1 MPLTDKAWYKSYPS
15 NVPHEINAAEF
26 DNLLALFEHCCEK
39 YSANIAF
46 INMGHSLTYQ
56 QLDLKSKAFA
66 AYCQNTLKMQ
76 PGERIAL
83 MMPNLLQYP
92 IALFGA
98 LRAGLVVVNVNPLYT
113 PRELRHQLKDS
124 GATAIVAVTNFGNS
138 LQRVLADTDIKHI
151 ILTRIGDQLGVY
163 KRTLINF
170 IVKYIRK
177 MVPKYY
183 LPSAIS
189 MRRVLTQGAFQHYVR
204 PIVAPSD
211 MAFLQYTGGTT
222 GIAKGA
228 VLTHQNIIANVLQVF
243 AHFGPRTLLEKEK
256 AVTPLPLYHIFANT
270 VSMMMLMFM
279 GGQNLLITN
288 PRDLKNLVKELQKYP
303 FTMLFGLNTL
313 LNALLKNTS
322 FRALDFSQARIV
334 IAGGMA
340 TQQHIAEQW
349 EALTGMSIIE
359 GYGLTECSPVVA
371 GGLHTQQRFQAN
383 IGVPLPSTDMR
394 IADDNDN
401 PLAVGEMGEIQIKG
415 PQVMKCYWQQPQET
429 DNAFS
434 QDGFFKTGD
443 IGKIDERGFFS
454 LVDRK
459 KDMILVSGFNVY
471 PSEIEE
477 VAALHPK
484 IIEAAAIGVPDE
496 VSGEKIKLFYVS
508 DKPLSDKE
516 IKAHCKKYLTGY
528 KIPCLF
534 ERRDELPKSN
544 VGKILRK
551 ELR

>member
-170 IVKYIRK
+170 MVKYIRK

-371 GGLHTQQRFQAN
+371 GGLHTQQRFQSN

-443 IGKIDERGFFS
+443 IGKMDERGFFS

-484 IIEAAAIGVPDE
+484 IIEAAAIGIPDE
-496 VSGEKIKLFYVS
+496 ITGEKIKLFYVS
-508 DKPLSDKE
+508 NRSLSDKE
-516 IKAHCKKYLTGY
+516 LIAHCKKYLTGY

>member
-1 MPLTDKAWYKSYPS
+1 MSLTDKAWYKSYPS
-15 NVPHEINAAEF
+15 NVPHEINATEF
-26 DNLLALFEHCCEK
+26 DNLLALFEHCSEK
-39 YSANIAF
+39 YAANIAF
-46 INMGHSLTYQ
+46 INMGHELTYQ

-66 AYCQNTLKMQ
+66 AYCQNTLKLQ

-138 LQRVLADTDIKHI
+138 LQQVLADTDIKHI
-151 ILTRIGDQLGVY
+151 ILTSIGDQLSVY

-170 IVKYIRK
+170 MVKYIKK

-189 MRRVLTQGAFQHYVR
+189 MRRVLTEGASQRYVR
-204 PIVAPSD
+204 PIIASSD
-211 MAFLQYTGGTT
+211 TAFLQYTGGTT

-243 AHFGPRTLLEKEK
+243 AHFGPRTLLDKEK

-288 PRDLKNLVKELQKYP
+288 PRDTKRFVKDLQQYP
-303 FTMLFGLNTL
+303 FTMIFGLNTL
-313 LNALLKNTS
+313 LNVLLKKPS
-322 FRALDFSQARIV
+322 FRALDFSHARIV

-371 GGLHTQQRFQAN
+371 AGIHTQQHFQAN
-383 IGVPLPSTDMR
+383 IGVPLPSTNMR

-401 PLAVGEMGEIQIKG
+401 PLAVGEIGEIQIKG
-415 PQVMKCYWQQPQET
+415 PQVMTCYWLQPQET

-443 IGKIDERGFFS
+443 IGQMDERGVFS

-484 IIEAAAIGVPDE
+484 IIEAAAIGIADDA
-496 VSGEKIKLFYVS
+496 SGEKIKLFYVS
-508 DKPLSDKE
+508 NKSLSDKE
-516 IKAHCKKYLTGY
+516 LIAHCKKYLTGY

-551 ELR
+551 DLR

>member
-124 GATAIVAVTNFGNS
+124 GATAIVAVTNFGDS
-138 LQRVLADTDIKHI
+138 LQRVLADTYIKHI

-170 IVKYIRK
+170 MVKYIRK

-204 PIVAPSD
+204 PIIAPSD

-288 PRDLKNLVKELQKYP
+288 PRDTRRFVKDLQQYP

-313 LNALLKNTS
+313 LNALLKNAS

-443 IGKIDERGFFS
+443 IGKMDERGFFS

-484 IIEAAAIGVPDE
+484 IIEAAAIGVPDD

-551 ELR
+551 DLR

>member
-1 MPLTDKAWYKSYPS
+1 MTLTDKTWYKSYPS
-15 NVPHEINAAEF
+15 NVPHEINVTEF
-26 DNLLALFEHCCEK
+26 DNLLSLFEHCCEK
-39 YSANIAF
+39 YSTNIAF

-66 AYCQNTLKMQ
+66 SYCQNRLKMQ

-98 LRAGLVVVNVNPLYT
+98 LRAGLVVVNINPLYT
-113 PRELRHQLKDS
+113 PRELRHPLKDS

-138 LQRVLADTDIKHI
+138 LQQVLADTAIKHI
-151 ILTRIGDQLGVY
+151 ILTRIGDQLAVH
-163 KRTLINF
+163 KRTLVNF
-170 IVKYIRK
+170 VIKYIKK

-189 MRRVLTQGAFQHYVR
+189 MRRVLTQGALQSYVR
-204 PIVAPSD
+204 PTVLPTDI
-211 MAFLQYTGGTT
+211 AFLQYTGGTT

-228 VLTHQNIIANVLQVF
+228 VLTHQNIIVNVLQVF
-243 AHFGPRTLLEKEK
+243 AHFGPRTLLDKEK

-288 PRDLKNLVKELQKYP
+288 PRDIKHFVKELQKYP

-313 LNALLKNTS
+313 LNALLKNPA
-322 FRALDFSQARIV
+322 FRVLDFSQARIV

-340 TQQHIAEQW
+340 TQKKIAAEW
-349 EALTGMSIIE
+349 EALTGMTIIE
-359 GYGLTECSPVVA
+359 GYGLTECSPVVS
-371 GGLHTQQRFQAN
+371 GGVHTQESFQAN

-394 IADDNDN
+394 ITDEYNN
-401 PLAVGEMGEIQIKG
+401 PLAAGEIGEIQIKG
-415 PQVMKCYWQQPQET
+415 PQVMAGYWQQPQEN
-429 DNAFS
+429 DNAFT

-443 IGKIDERGFFS
+443 IGQMDDRGFFT

-459 KDMILVSGFNVY
+459 KDMISVSGFNVY

-477 VAALHPK
+477 VAVLHPK

-496 VSGEKIKLFYVS
+496 ITGEKVKLFYVS
-508 DKPLSDKE
+508 DFTLNAKE
-516 IKAHCKKYLTGY
+516 IRSHCKKYLTGY

-551 ELR
+551 NLR

>member
-1 MPLTDKAWYKSYPS
+1 MILTDKAWYKSYPS
-15 NVPHEINAAEF
+15 DVPREINVTEF
-26 DNLLALFEHCCEK
+26 DNLLALFEHCSEK

-76 PGERIAL
+76 PGERVAL

-113 PRELRHQLKDS
+113 PRELRQQLKDS

-138 LQRVLADTDIKHI
+138 LQQVLGDTDIKHI
-151 ILTRIGDQLGVY
+151 ILTSIGDQLAPY
-163 KRTLINF
+163 KRSLVNF
-170 IVKYIRK
+170 VVKYIKK

-189 MRRVLTQGAFQHYVR
+189 MRRVLTQGALQHYDR
-204 PIVAPSD
+204 PTVLSSD

-228 VLTHQNIIANVLQVF
+228 VLTHQNIAANVLQVF
-243 AHFGPRTLLEKEK
+243 AHFGPRTLLDKEK

-288 PRDLKNLVKELQKYP
+288 PREIKSFVKDLQKYP

-313 LNALLKNTS
+313 FNGLLKNAA
-322 FRALDFSQARIV
+322 FRKLDFSQARIV

-340 TQQHIAEQW
+340 TQKHIATEW

-371 GGLHTQQRFQAN
+371 GGMHTQQTFQAN
-383 IGVPLPSTDMR
+383 IGVPLPSTDIR
-394 IADDNDN
+394 IADQNNN
-401 PLAVGEMGEIQIKG
+401 PLAADEMGEIQIKG
-415 PQVMKCYWQQPQET
+415 PQVMAGYWQQPQET
-429 DNAFS
+429 DNAFT

-443 IGKIDERGFFS
+443 IGQMDAHGIFT
-454 LVDRK
+454 LVERK

-471 PSEIEE
+471 PSEVEE
-477 VAALHPK
+477 IAALHPK
-484 IIEAAAIGVPDE
+484 IIEAAAIGVADD

-508 DKPLSDKE
+508 SSPLSAKE
-516 IKAHCKKYLTGY
+516 IRSHCKKYLTGY
-528 KIPCLF
+528 KIPSLF
-534 ERRDELPKSN
+534 EQREELPKSN

-551 ELR
+551 DLR

>member
-1 MPLTDKAWYKSYPS
+1 MTLTDKAWYKSYPS
-15 NVPHEINAAEF
+15 NVPREINVTEF
-26 DNLLALFEHCCEK
+26 ENLLSLFEHCCEK

-66 AYCQNTLKMQ
+66 SYCQNPLKMQ

-138 LQRVLADTDIKHI
+138 LQQVLADTDIKHI
-151 ILTRIGDQLGVY
+151 ILTSIGDQLAAH
-163 KRTLINF
+163 KRTLVNF
-170 IVKYIRK
+170 VVKYIKK

-189 MRRVLTQGAFQHYVR
+189 IRRVLTQGALQNYSR
-204 PIVAPSD
+204 PTVLPSD

-243 AHFGPRTLLEKEK
+243 AHFGPRTLLDKEK

-288 PRDLKNLVKELQKYP
+288 PREIKGFVKELQKYP

-313 LNALLKNTS
+313 FNGLLKNTS
-322 FRALDFSQARIV
+322 FRKLDFSQARIV

-340 TQQHIAEQW
+340 TQQQIAEEW

-371 GGLHTQQRFQAN
+371 GGMHTQQTFQAN
-383 IGVPLPSTDMR
+383 IGVPLPSTDIR
-394 IADDNDN
+394 IADQHNN
-401 PLAVGEMGEIQIKG
+401 PLVVGEIGEIQIKG
-415 PQVMKCYWQQPQET
+415 PQVMAGYWQQPQET
-429 DNAFS
+429 ENAFT

-443 IGKIDERGFFS
+443 IGQMDDRGFFT

-459 KDMILVSGFNVY
+459 KDIILVSGFNVY
-471 PSEIEE
+471 PSEVEE

-496 VSGEKIKLFYVS
+496 ITGEKIKLFYVS
-508 DKPLSDKE
+508 DTSLSDKE
-516 IKAHCKKYLTGY
+516 IRSHCKKYLTGY
-528 KIPCLF
+528 KIPYLF

-551 ELR
+551 DLK

>member
-1 MPLTDKAWYKSYPS
+1 MTLTDKAWYKSYPS
-15 NVPHEINAAEF
+15 DVPHEINVTEF

-39 YSANIAF
+39 YAENIAF
-46 INMGHSLTYQ
+46 INMGHELTYQ

-66 AYCQNTLKMQ
+66 SYCQNTLKMQ

-138 LQRVLADTDIKHI
+138 LQQVLADTDIKHI
-151 ILTRIGDQLGVY
+151 ILTRIGDQLAVY
-163 KRTLINF
+163 KRTFINF
-170 IVKYIRK
+170 MVKYIKK

-189 MRRVLTQGAFQHYVR
+189 MRRVLTQGALQSYVR
-204 PIVAPSD
+204 PVIAPSD

-288 PRDLKNLVKELQKYP
+288 PRDTKRFVKDLQKYP

-313 LNALLKNTS
+313 LNALLKNPS

-340 TQQHIAEQW
+340 TQKHIAEEW
-349 EALTGMSIIE
+349 EALTKMSIIE

-371 GGLHTQQRFQAN
+371 AGVHTQQHFQTN
-383 IGVPLPSTDMR
+383 IGVPLPSTNIR

-401 PLAVGEMGEIQIKG
+401 PLAVGEIGEIQIKG
-415 PQVMKCYWQQPQET
+415 PQVMKSYWQQPQET
-429 DNAFS
+429 EHAFS

-443 IGKIDERGFFS
+443 IGRMDNRGFFS

-484 IIEAAAIGVPDE
+484 IIEAAAIGIADD

-508 DKPLSDKE
+508 DKLLSDKE
-516 IKAHCKKYLTGY
+516 LRAHCKKYLTGY
-528 KIPCLF
+528 KVPCLF

-544 VGKILRK
+544 IGKILRK
-551 ELR
+551 DLR

>member
-1 MPLTDKAWYKSYPS
+1 MALTDKAWYKSYPS
-15 NVPHEINAAEF
+15 DVPHHINITEF
-26 DNLLALFEHCCEK
+26 DNLLSLFEHCCEK
-39 YSANIAF
+39 YADNIAF
-46 INMGHSLTYQ
+46 INIGHALTYQ

-66 AYCQNTLKMQ
+66 SYCQNTLLLQ

-98 LRAGLVVVNVNPLYT
+98 LRAGLVVVNINPLYT
-113 PRELRHQLKDS
+113 PRELHHPLKDS

-138 LQRVLADTDIKHI
+138 LQQVLADTEIKHI
-151 ILTRIGDQLGVY
+151 ILTSIGDQLSPY
-163 KRTLINF
+163 KRSLVNF
-170 IVKYIRK
+170 VVKYIKK
-177 MVPKYY
+177 MEPKYY

-189 MRRVLTQGAFQHYVR
+189 MRRVLTQGALQRYLKPTVL
-204 PIVAPSD
+204 PTDI
-211 MAFLQYTGGTT
+211 AFLQYTGGTT

-228 VLTHQNIIANVLQVF
+228 VLTHQNIISNVLQVF
-243 AHFGPRTLLEKEK
+243 AHFGPRTLLDKEK
-256 AVTPLPLYHIFANT
+256 AVTPLPLHHIFANT
-270 VSMMMLMFM
+270 VSMMMFM

-288 PRDLKNLVKELQKYP
+288 PRDIKSFVKDLQKYP

-313 LNALLKNTS
+313 LNALLKSPS

-340 TQQHIAEQW
+340 TQKKIAAEW
-349 EALTGMSIIE
+349 ETLTGMTIIE

-371 GGLHTQQRFQAN
+371 GGVHTQKSFQAN

-401 PLAVGEMGEIQIKG
+401 PLTVGEIGKIQIKG
-415 PQVMKCYWQQPQET
+415 PQVMPGYWRQPQESEH
-429 DNAFS
+429 AFTA
-434 QDGFFKTGD
+434 DGFFKTGD
-443 IGKIDERGFFS
+443 IGQMDDRGFFT
-454 LVDRK
+454 LVDHK

-477 VAALHPK
+477 VAALHSN

-496 VSGEKIKLFYVS
+496 IIGEKIKLFYVS
-508 DKPLSDKE
+508 DISLSHKE
-516 IKAHCKKYLTGY
+516 IRSQCKKYLSGY
-528 KIPCLF
+528 KIPRLF
-534 ERRDELPKSN
+534 EQRDALPKSN

-551 ELR
+551 DLR